1 MSSDTNA
8 SLQAQAQDILTSKG
22 SRPLALFLIGK
33 SVINQC
39 GHPISLLGDS
49 LHLMEGAD
57 SLQALI
63 EQNPLN
69 IVDHEDLAIY
79 CEEADRLARPYV
91 QEAMEELREMEA
103 EFRRDMGDI
112 GR

>member
-1 MSSDTNA
+1 MSSDNHA

-39 GHPISLLGDS
+39 GLPTSLLGDS

-57 SLQALI
+57 TLQALI

-69 IVDHEDLAIY
+69 IVDHEDLATY

-91 QEAMEELREMEA
+91 EEAMDELRAMED
-103 EFRRDMGDI
+103 EFRKDI
-112 GR
+112 NNGL